1 MSHKHFRKIFTAG
14 VMASAM
20 MLQGCV
26 TTNPATGRSDFTP
39 FMSPAKES
47 AVGKEQH
54 PLVIKQNGG
63 VLDDP
68 KIAGYVAVVGG
79 RLAAVSELP
88 KTPFTFTV
96 LNTPLVN
103 AFALPGGYV
112 YVTRGLLALANNESE
127 LAAVLAHEITHVIEA
142 HVEARQQA
150 QSDALVDGALSALVT
165 GLFGG
170 GENRVGDALRS
181 GVETAFGQIGAYSKA
196 QEFAADAGGIAL
208 LKAAGYRPAAQADF
222 LASMAANAA
231 LKAGMAGRVYDEA
244 TAPMFANHP
253 APAERQLRALALAGD
268 AVGRLG
274 AAEYLAAIDGMIYG
288 QNRRGGFVRGQVFV
302 HPALGFR
309 FEAAAGL
316 RIQNAAQQINI
327 FGPNR
332 STLIMSGGQGTADLR
347 AALQAWAAQVPRRD
361 RQNRTIS
368 NIRRLEINGMAAA
381 TGTLSLRTRGQRST
395 LRMTVIRFKG
405 GLIRFAGT
413 VRRGDEAAAD
423 LQWQTVLSF
432 SPLGAE
438 NAAEYAQTYISLHT
452 VKAGETIAD
461 LTMRGFTEAEFRVLN
476 GMAPE
481 DTLAVGQLVKLVSF

>member
-1 MSHKHFRKIFTAG
+1 MSRIFYVIAFLVAG
-14 VMASAM
+14 VSPALAEWPAESVAM
-20 MLQGCV
+20 GARDHPKVLQRYGGAV
-26 TTNPATGRSDFTP
+26 RNPAL
-39 FMSPAKES
+39 A
-47 AVGKEQH
+47 A
-54 PLVIKQNGG
+54 
-63 VLDDP
+63 
-68 KIAGYVAVVGG
+68 YVAAIGAEMV
-79 RLAAVSELP
+79 AVSDRADEAWR
-88 KTPFTFTV
+88 FTV
-96 LNTPLVN
+96 LDSGEVN

-127 LAAVLAHEITHVIEA
+127 LAAVLAHEITHVVQA

-165 GLFGG
+165 GIFGG

-208 LKAAGYRPAAQADF
+208 LQAAGYRPAAQADF
-222 LASMAANAA
+222 LVSMAANAA
-231 LKAGMAGRVYDEA
+231 LKAEMAGRVYDEA

-253 APAERQLRALALAGD
+253 APAERQLRALALAGE
-268 AVGRLG
+268 AGGRQG
-274 AAEYLAAIDGMIYG
+274 AAAYFAAINGMIYG

-332 STLIMSGGQGTADLR
+332 STLIMSGGQGAADLR
-347 AALQAWAAQVPRRD
+347 AALQAWAAQIPRRD

-368 NIRRLEINGMAAA
+368 NIRLLEVNGMAAA

-413 VRRGDEAAAD
+413 ARRGDEAAAD

-438 NAAEYAQTYISLHT
+438 NAAEYAQTYIALHT

-461 LTMRGFTEAEFRVLN
+461 LTIPGFTEAEFRVLN

-481 DTLAVGQLVKLVSF
+481 DTLAVGQIIKLVSF